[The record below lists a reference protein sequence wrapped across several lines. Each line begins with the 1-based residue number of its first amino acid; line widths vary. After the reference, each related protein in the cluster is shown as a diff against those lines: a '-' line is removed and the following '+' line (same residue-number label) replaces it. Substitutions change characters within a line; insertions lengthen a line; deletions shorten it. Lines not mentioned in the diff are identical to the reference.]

1 MDEKILTENGID
13 LKGSLELLGDIETY
27 KSVMSDFL
35 ESFATKY
42 DRIQRY
48 KENSDMTNYSIELH
62 SLKSDAKYLGYTKLA
77 ELSEIGE
84 LASRENNIEKVNEN
98 HDTLIK
104 ELERVREV
112 SSEFLE
118 KNKSNGIAIS
128 VESDAVDSIV
138 TSPSDKKIV
147 LIADDSSIIRDFIK
161 EAFNEEY
168 EVIGLSNGKEV
179 ENIIS
184 MYSDKIAVLLLDLN
198 MPSVDGFEVLDYFKN
213 RDLFK
218 KIPVSI
224 ITGNNDKDTINKA
237 FNYPISSML
246 NKPFNKKDVVDIVK
260 RIIEENKSV
269 AA

>member
-13 LKGSLELLGDIETY
+13 LKGSLDLLGDIETY

-35 ESFATKY
+35 ESFPTRFE
-42 DRIQRY
+42 RITRY
-48 KENSDMTNYSIELH
+48 KENNDMTNYSIELH

-77 ELSEIGE
+77 ELSLEGEEIGRNNNTEKIDENYNE
-84 LASRENNIEKVNEN
+84 L
-98 HDTLIK
+98 TK

-112 SSEFLE
+112 SQKFLE

-128 VESDAVDSIV
+128 IESDAVENII

-161 EAFNEEY
+161 EAFNDEY

-260 RIIEENKSV
+260 RIIEEKENV
-269 AA
+269 AI